1 MREKFN
7 NPICG
12 ECGKKID
19 ILTEEFVTIWYDNK
33 IFHKSCYKN
42 PVDEFK
48 KALME
53 SYLGK
58 FMFWILDRLLQ
69 LINWVRKIM
78 NGLKSH

>member
-12 ECGKKID
+12 ECEKKID
-19 ILTEEFVTIWYDNK
+19 VLTEEFVFSWENK

-48 KALME
+48 RAIAE

-58 FMFWILDRLLQ
+58 FMFWILDRLLR
-69 LINWVRKIM
+69 LINWVRKIWR
-78 NGLKSH
+78 